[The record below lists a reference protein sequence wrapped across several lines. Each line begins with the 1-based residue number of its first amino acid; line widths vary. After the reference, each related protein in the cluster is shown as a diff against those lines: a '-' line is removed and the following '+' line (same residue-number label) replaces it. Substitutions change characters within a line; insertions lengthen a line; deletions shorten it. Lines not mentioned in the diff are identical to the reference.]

1 MAQLILG
8 DIAWERMFQA
18 VEDVR
23 NRLERAT
30 RTLNAANVPYAVIG
44 GNAVAAWV
52 GSIDKAAVR
61 TTQDVD
67 ILLQRSDLAT
77 SIQAMEA
84 ANFKYRHASGVD
96 MFLDGPGAKAR
107 DAVHVIFAGE
117 KVRAE
122 YQSPAPS
129 VHDFTNIG
137 EVRVLS
143 LEALVRMKLTS
154 FRTKDRMH
162 LIDMLDVGLI
172 GTDWLAR
179 FTPELSERLQQI
191 LDNPEG

>member
-1 MAQLILG
+1 
-8 DIAWERMFQA
+8 
-18 VEDVR
+18 
-23 NRLERAT
+23 
-30 RTLNAANVPYAVIG
+30 
-44 GNAVAAWV
+44 
-52 GSIDKAAVR
+52 
-61 TTQDVD
+61 
-67 ILLQRSDLAT
+67 
-77 SIQAMEA
+77 MEA

-172 GTDWLAR
+172 GTDWLPR